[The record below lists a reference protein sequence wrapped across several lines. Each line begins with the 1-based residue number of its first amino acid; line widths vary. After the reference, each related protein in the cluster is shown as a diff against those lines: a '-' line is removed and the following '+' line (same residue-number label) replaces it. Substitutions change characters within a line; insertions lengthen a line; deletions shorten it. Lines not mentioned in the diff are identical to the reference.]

1 MTGARTSANGHRAS
15 FRATIV
21 VPTIREP
28 SIGRFLEQWAV
39 EFRGHRVIVVED
51 NPQRTFALPA
61 WVEHY
66 SWHDVDERLGDLAW
80 IIPRR
85 SDCVRSFGYYLAAQE
100 PCDFVVTL
108 DDDCYPEEIYERSF
122 LSLVRDALD
131 RRWDDDRWWSTLD
144 GRVRP
149 RGFPY
154 EIREQSLPTL
164 IHHGLWSNV
173 PDLDAR
179 TQLRLPNHRLRP
191 ATSVQR
197 VPHGRF
203 FPMCGMNLA
212 FRPAMIPALYF
223 LLMGKH
229 RDGSLWPYD
238 RFGDIWAGVFAKKVA
253 DHLGFVV
260 TSGAPS
266 VLHSRASNPEVNLQK
281 ETPGYPVN
289 EALWRRVEAVG
300 LSAETVAGCYQQLA
314 DNLDM
319 KGEYWTTLKSAMKVW
334 ASLFAIP
341 LERAKPA
348 VAALAARAPSAWP
361 ERSPRPLQP
370 RSPR

>member
-1 MTGARTSANGHRAS
+1 MMGARTSSNGHRGS

-51 NPQRTFALPA
+51 NPQKTFGLPP

-66 SWHDVDERLGDLAW
+66 SWRDIDERLGDRAW

-108 DDDCYPEEIYERSF
+108 DDDCYPEDSYKPSF
-122 LSLVRDALD
+122 LALVRDALD
-131 RRWDDDRWWSTLD
+131 WRWDDDRWWSTLD
-144 GRVRP
+144 GGVP
-149 RGFPY
+149 ARGFPY
-154 EIREQSLPTL
+154 EIREESLPTM

-173 PDLDAR
+173 PDFDAR
-179 TQLRLPNHRLRP
+179 TQLRMPDHRLKP
-191 ATSVQR
+191 ATTVRR

-229 RDGSLWPYD
+229 RDGSAWPYD
-238 RFGDIWAGVFAKKVA
+238 RFGDIWAGVFVKKVA
-253 DHLGFVV
+253 DHLGFAV

-289 EALWRRVEAVG
+289 EVLWRRVEAVG

-314 DNLDM
+314 ENLDM
-319 KGEYWTTLKSAMKVW
+319 NGEYWATLKSAMKVW
-334 ASLFAIP
+334 ASLFATSEASP
-341 LERAKPA
+341 TL
-348 VAALAARAPSAWP
+348 VAATPAARPPSAA
-361 ERSPRPLQP
+361 
-370 RSPR
+370 

>member
-1 MTGARTSANGHRAS
+1 VQPG

-21 VPTIREP
+21 VPTIRET
-28 SIGRFLEQWAV
+28 SVGHFLDRWAS
-39 EFRGHRVIVVED
+39 EFSGHRVIVVED
-51 NPQRTFALPA
+51 NPEKTFPLPG

-66 SWHDVDERLGDLAW
+66 SWQDVDEHLEERAW

-108 DDDCYPEEIYERSF
+108 DDDCYPEESYAPSF
-122 LSLVRDALD
+122 LGLVRDALD
-131 RRWDDDRWWSTLD
+131 RRWDDDRWWNTLD
-144 GRVRP
+144 GPERP

-154 EIREQSLPTL
+154 EIREATLPTM

-173 PDLDAR
+173 PDFDAR
-179 TQLRLPNHRLRP
+179 TQLRLPDHRLQPVR
-191 ATSVQR
+191 TVER

-212 FRPAMIPALYF
+212 FRPAIVPALYF

-229 RDGSLWPYD
+229 RDGTVWPFD
-238 RFGDIWAGVFAKKVA
+238 RFGDIWAGLFAKKVT
-253 DHLGFVV
+253 DHLGYAIS
-260 TSGAPS
+260 SGAPS
-266 VLHSRASNPEVNLQK
+266 VLHSRASSPEVNLQK

-289 EALWRRVEAVG
+289 ELLWRKVEAIG
-300 LSAETVAGCYQQLA
+300 LSADTVAGCYDQIA

-319 KGEYWTTLKSAMKVW
+319 SGPYWETLRSAMKVW
-334 ASLFAIP
+334 ASLFATAESSP
-341 LERAKPA
+341 GL
-348 VAALAARAPSAWP
+348 VDAARRKQRLLPAAS
-361 ERSPRPLQP
+361 RR
-370 RSPR
+370 

>member
-1 MTGARTSANGHRAS
+1 MTSLSNAANGHRES

-21 VPTIREP
+21 VPTIREA
-28 SIGRFLEQWAV
+28 SIERFLEQWAA
-39 EFRGHRVIVVED
+39 EFSGHRVIVVED
-51 NPQRTFALPA
+51 NPQRTFALPK
-61 WVEHY
+61 WLEHY
-66 SWHDVDERLGDLAW
+66 SWQDIDERLGDLAW

-100 PCDFVVTL
+100 DCDFVVTL
-108 DDDCYPEEIYERSF
+108 DDDCYPEDTYKPSF

-131 RRWDDDRWWSTLD
+131 RQWEDDRWWSTLG
-144 GRVRP
+144 GRLRA

-154 EIREQSLPTL
+154 EIRGKSMPTM

-173 PDLDAR
+173 PDFDAR
-179 TQLRLPNHRLRP
+179 TQLRLPNHRLTP
-191 ATSVQR
+191 ATTVQR

-229 RDGSLWPYD
+229 RDGSAWPFD
-238 RFGDIWAGVFAKKVA
+238 RFGDIWAGVFVKKVA
-253 DHLGFVV
+253 DPLGFAV

-266 VLHSRASNPEVNLQK
+266 ILHSRASNPEVNLQK

-289 EALWRRVEAVG
+289 EVLWRKVEAVG
-300 LSAETVAGCYQQLA
+300 LTAETVAGCYLQLA
-314 DNLDM
+314 DSLDM
-319 KGEYWTTLKSAMKVW
+319 DGEYWAALKSAMKAWV
-334 ASLFAIP
+334 SLFAKSEARP
-341 LERAKPA
+341 TL
-348 VAALAARAPSAWP
+348 VAAAPTERPSSAA
-361 ERSPRPLQP
+361 
-370 RSPR
+370 